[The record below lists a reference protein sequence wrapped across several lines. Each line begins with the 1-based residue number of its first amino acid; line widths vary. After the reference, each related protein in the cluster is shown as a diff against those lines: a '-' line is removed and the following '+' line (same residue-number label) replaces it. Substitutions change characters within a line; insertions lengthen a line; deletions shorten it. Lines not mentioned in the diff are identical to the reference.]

1 MNTLLNIPLMILA
14 FVAGGVVV
22 FILFCI
28 TAWLGIYHDLKTKL
42 CKEVMDSAIGKT
54 MEEMEEE
61 INRLRALC
69 GEENQ

>member
-1 MNTLLNIPLMILA
+1 MNTLLNIPLLILA
-14 FVAGGVVV
+14 FGAGGGVV
-22 FILFCI
+22 FILFSI
-28 TAWLGIYHDLKTKL
+28 AAWLGLYHEIKTKL

-54 MEEMEEE
+54 MDEMEEE

>member
-14 FVAGGVVV
+14 FVAGGGAV
-22 FILFCI
+22 FILFSI
-28 TAWLGIYHDLKTKL
+28 AGWLGLYHELKTKL